1 MTRNSP
7 TQPAGLEPFFEWIAE
22 ICVRFHGEYDA
33 AQGVGAHLLAAIC
46 PDPDDPSS
54 GSLPHPEE
62 SARSAFE
69 VAIFSSP
76 LPAEVAGVLRE
87 IPFRQGGAVQ
97 RLRPLQTRR
106 SPLGDIQGAVSAV
119 QSVVQASNSPLA
131 KITQR
136 MGELSSDAQRE
147 SR

>member
-1 MTRNSP
+1 MTGDSSL
-7 TQPAGLEPFFEWIAE
+7 QPAGLEPFFDWIAE
-22 ICVRFHGEYDA
+22 ICVQFHDEYDA
-33 AQGVGAHLLAAIC
+33 AQGVAAHLLAAIC
-46 PDPDDPSS
+46 PDPDDPAS

-76 LPAEVAGVLRE
+76 LPAELAGVLRE
-87 IPFRQGGAVQ
+87 IPFRQGEVAQ
-97 RLRPLQTRR
+97 RLRPSQAPCSALR
-106 SPLGDIQGAVSAV
+106 DIQGAVSAL

-136 MGELSSDAQRE
+136 MGEPSSDAQWE